1 VSPAL
6 RFWASLGLV
15 GLLAVQLL
23 PGLGATPIMRAEIYF
38 MDGARTML
46 ERGDFLVPHF
56 QGEPF
61 FDKPPLTYW
70 LIAAAF
76 DALGPTALAA
86 RLVSVLAAMGTVL
99 VTVALGLRLLGPKPA
114 FAGGL
119 ILSTTF
125 AFTSFG
131 RLAMSD
137 MLLVF
142 LVTASVML
150 ALAAVEHPRGGPALA
165 ALGATLGLG
174 FVTKGPIA
182 LVLPALG
189 ILPLAWQRRG
199 EWPRPGAWIAAG
211 AFLFAVFG
219 LGWYVLAWLRL
230 GEGPLAYFFLSENL
244 ERFAGSRYDAGQ
256 PVWFYLPTYLAEG
269 APWSLFLPLACWR
282 LSGRDGARWLL
293 TWSGATLLLLT
304 ASRGKLDYYLL
315 PLYPPLSLVLGELFT
330 TRPWG
335 RLDRAWARVVLAAS
349 AIGLA
354 LGTTIPSRIPEEWLP
369 GSPAAR
375 VATGVALVGAA
386 LLVLAARRATPTATL
401 VPLAA
406 TGAALFALVCGL
418 FLPAFR
424 GSQPNAE
431 VVADVTREIA
441 YRPDARMALCD
452 DPLLVARDVLFKS
465 RLAVEERC
473 DLWAPASSEEPYLVL
488 LPEERRDD
496 LMTIPAVRFV
506 GRYRYLPATALT
518 LRGLLAGPEP
528 AELALIANYPTRDP
542 VSLRRNRR
550 DRRRAV
556 QERQAARGEGDSFP

>member
-6 RFWASLGLV
+6 RFWTGLGLV

-38 MDGARTML
+38 MDGARAML
-46 ERGDFLVPHF
+46 ERSDFLVPHF

-76 DALGPTALAA
+76 GGLGETALAA
-86 RLVSVLAAMGTVL
+86 RLVSVLAAAATVL
-99 VTVALGLRLLGPKPA
+99 VTVALGRRLLGPKPA
-114 FAGGL
+114 LAGGL

-137 MLLVF
+137 MLLAF
-142 LVTASVML
+142 LSTASVVL
-150 ALAAVEHPRGGPALA
+150 ALAAFEHPRGGPALA
-165 ALGATLGLG
+165 ALGMTLGLG
-174 FVTKGPIA
+174 FLTKGPVA
-182 LVLPALG
+182 LLLPGLG
-189 ILPLAWQRRG
+189 ILTLAWQRRG
-199 EWPRPGAWIAAG
+199 EWPRPGAWLAASAG
-211 AFLFAVFG
+211 LFAVSG

-269 APWSLFLPLACWR
+269 APWALFLPLACWR
-282 LSGRDGARWLL
+282 LVGRDGSRWLL
-293 TWSGATLLLLT
+293 SWSGAMLLLLT

-315 PLYPPLSLVLGELFT
+315 PLYPALSLVLGEFFT
-330 TRPWG
+330 THPWG
-335 RLDRAWARVVLAAS
+335 RLERAWARVVLAGA
-349 AIGLA
+349 AVGLA
-354 LGTTIPSRIPEEWLP
+354 LGTTIPRRVPEEWLP
-369 GSPAAR
+369 AAP
-375 VATGVALVGAA
+375 VGAVVTGVALVGAA
-386 LLVLAARRATPTATL
+386 LLVLAARRASPTTTL
-401 VPLAA
+401 LPLAA
-406 TGAALFALVCGL
+406 SSAGLFALVCGL
-418 FLPAFR
+418 FVPAFR
-424 GSQPNAE
+424 QSQPNAS
-431 VVADVTREIA
+431 VVADVTREITF
-441 YRPDARMALCD
+441 RRDARMAMCD
-452 DPLLVARDVLFKS
+452 DPLLVARDVLFRT

-542 VSLRRNRR
+542 ISLRRNRR

-556 QERQAARGEGDSFP
+556 QERQAAREEEDPFP